1 MRVYELI
8 EKLQECN
15 PFAVVMYRTAS
26 LFDCCSYW
34 DGELI
39 DTEEEIVSEV
49 YQKDV
54 ETVEIL

>member
-1 MRVYELI
+1 MRVHELI
-8 EKLQECN
+8 ERLQECN
-15 PFAVVMYRTAS
+15 PFAVVMYRTTS
-26 LFDCCSYW
+26 FSDCCSHW

-39 DTEEEIVSEV
+39 DTEKEIVSEV

>member
-26 LFDCCSYW
+26 FSDW